1 MGRAG
6 RRRRLTEGQPARLV
20 ALTIA
25 VVALAG
31 CGDGDS
37 APVGEPPSSPPAST
51 AAAPPAGAD
60 AEALLASGPGELGD
74 PSTVG
79 PPYFPGTEEF
89 EPAAGPERPADELLA
104 AAQRLTAARGDGLSE
119 RAAELFADATVVRR
133 IPEPALRAAVVALVG
148 TVAEPAVEWLTGGR
162 FERVEF
168 GEVEGEAVAQ
178 SLTGESGLQKIVVA
192 ERLRFEEPGLLSVVL
207 AHEAMH
213 VDAEASDL
221 EELVA
226 TAAQALVHMQQ
237 LLADPQLAVLRTE
250 LAQSVNAWTVIR
262 LNTRAVGY
270 WQLRLVLGD
279 DAPSVLPGGL
289 DRPHFAAFFD
299 PAAPATPGN
308 DYLAAVLPGA
318 GPPGEPPVDPGF
330 DVDTVEY
337 LDAGQA
343 LFSPEELV
351 RVADLLGVQLAAN

>member
-1 MGRAG
+1 M
-6 RRRRLTEGQPARLV
+6 LV
-20 ALTIA
+20 S
-25 VVALAG
+25 LAG
-31 CGDGDS
+31 CGDDGA
-37 APVGEPPSSPPAST
+37 APAGEPPPPPPAAT
-51 AAAPPAGAD
+51 AADPPAAD
-60 AEALLASGPGELGD
+60 PEALLSSGPGRLGD

-104 AAQRLTAARGDGLSE
+104 AAQRLTGARGDGLSE
-119 RAAELFADATVVRR
+119 RAAELFADSTVVRR
-133 IPEPALRAAVVALVG
+133 IPEPSLRAAAVALVG

-178 SLTGESGLQKIVVA
+178 SVTGESGLQKIVVA

-226 TAAQALVHMQQ
+226 TAVQAFVHMQQ
-237 LLADPQLAVLRTE
+237 LLADPQLAGLRTE
-250 LAQSVNAWTVIR
+250 LSQSVNAWTVIR
-262 LNTRAVGY
+262 LNTRAVGD

-299 PAAPATPGN
+299 PAAAPTPGN
-308 DYLAAVLPGA
+308 DYLVAVLPAA
-318 GPPGEPPVDPGF
+318 GPVDAPPPTQPGF
-330 DVDTVEY
+330 DVDTVEF

-343 LFSPEELV
+343 VFSPDELV
-351 RVADLLGVQLAAN
+351 RVADLLGISLAAN